1 MSTEHTSA
9 SQDEGGD
16 SIAQIETDIAQT
28 RAQLAHTVDAL
39 TDKLNPRTQAHDL
52 AERLDPRP
60 AAHDLSVRARR
71 AALDEY
77 GRPTPQA
84 WMWTC
89 AAVSA
94 VFVVLAVRTFRQ

>member
-1 MSTEHTSA
+1 MSTEHTST
-9 SQDEGGD
+9 SQGEGGD
-16 SIAQIETDIAQT
+16 SIASIETEIAQT

-52 AERLDPRP
+52 AEKLDPRP
-60 AAHDLSVRARR
+60 VAHDLTLRARH
-71 AALDEY
+71 AALDVH
-77 GRPTPQA
+77 GRPTPQT

-94 VFVVLAVRTFRQ
+94 VFVVLAVRAFRQ